1 MNKSLEILLHMTS
14 VMYQLEI
21 SLGIRDLSSFEK
33 AILMAAYDL
42 SKRNTDERFKV
53 ADLQSHT
60 LTQDISR
67 ASFFRSLKRLEDDK
81 LITKLNGRS
90 GYYALNPI

>member
-1 MNKSLEILLHMTS
+1 MTTLMYHLET
-14 VMYQLEI
+14 

-42 SKRNTDERFKV
+42 SKLEQEGRFKV
-53 ADLQSHT
+53 AELQLHS
-60 LTQDISR
+60 LTHDMSR

-81 LITKLNGRS
+81 LIKKINGRS
-90 GYYALNPI
+90 GYYSLKSI

>member
-1 MNKSLEILLHMTS
+1 MNKSLEILMHMTS
-14 VMYQLEI
+14 VMYQLET

-42 SKRNTDERFKV
+42 SKHNADERFKV
-53 ADLQSHT
+53 ANLQSHT

-67 ASFFRSLKRLEDDK
+67 ASFFRGLKRLEDDK

-90 GYYALNPI
+90 GHYALNPI